1 MRRNLAMLALATVVP
16 VMLSACGDDGGSSSE
31 DEGESTSTEAPVAL
45 EGTLVNEGEEDIGG
59 NTTVDV
65 DAVDNAFAP
74 TFVKARAGAEVT
86 VTVENTGENEHT
98 FTIDDQD
105 VDLELNSGDTA
116 EATVTLPDDEGLR
129 FYCEI
134 HESQG
139 MQGAFYSQDGQTVIG
154 VSNSPDSEGGSD
166 GGGYGY

>member
-16 VMLSACGDDGGSSSE
+16 VMLSACGNDGGSSSE
-31 DEGESTSTEAPVAL
+31 DEAESTSTEAPVAL

-65 DAVDNAFAP
+65 DAVDNAFGP
-74 TFVKARAGAEVT
+74 TFVKARSGAEVT
-86 VTVENTGENEHT
+86 VTVENAGENQHT

-105 VDLELNSGDTA
+105 ISLDINPGDTT

-139 MQGAFYSQDGQTVIG
+139 MQGAFYSEDGQSVVG
-154 VSNSPDSEGGSD
+154 VSNSSNGGGSP
-166 GGGYGY
+166 GGYGY